1 MMRVELNNDK
11 RKIAKVLNNI
21 EDLQNC
27 TVNVF
32 TWVNDCWSEE
42 MGDHDS
48 YSIMVEVEGKR
59 VFVDWKTIRVTD
71 ENKFE
76 ENKAI
81 HQAFKLTCE
90 LAKWVH
96 EKYGV
101 LAANDEWCIFD

>member
-1 MMRVELNNDK
+1 MMKVELNNDK
-11 RKIAKVLNNI
+11 RKIAKVLNSV

-32 TWVNDCWSEE
+32 TWVNDCYNDNIGS
-42 MGDHDS
+42 HDS

-59 VFVDWKTIRVTD
+59 VFMDWKTIRVND

-76 ENKAI
+76 KDKAFY
-81 HQAFKLTCE
+81 QAFKLTCE

-96 EKYGV
+96 KKYGV
-101 LAANDEWCIFD
+101 AIANDEWLIID